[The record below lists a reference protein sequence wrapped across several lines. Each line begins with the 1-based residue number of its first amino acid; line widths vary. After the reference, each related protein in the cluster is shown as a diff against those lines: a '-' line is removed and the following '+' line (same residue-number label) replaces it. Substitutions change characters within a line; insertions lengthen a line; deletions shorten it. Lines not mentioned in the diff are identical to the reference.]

1 MENSN
6 NQNLEK
12 SEVSENELQFF
23 NLSPK
28 SVKILF
34 VIAIELLIIIILLIV
49 AISIQHSLK
58 EYIFYYLMM
67 N

>member
-28 SVKILF
+28 SVKILLT
-34 VIAIELLIIIILLIV
+34 IAIELLIIIILLIV

-58 EYIFYYLMM
+58 EYLFYYLIM